1 MSIEFLGN
9 MAFGGG
15 VVAAYAAYRFL
26 SSKTDEERAH
36 YDWMGYIAMSLGVA
50 FLIPLPFA
58 GYWLMREVYA
68 YQAANGYHSH
78 GWIVSLVVYYSS
90 DNDRNSLFLTTNY
103 YSVASPR

>member
-1 MSIEFLGN
+1 MSIESLGN

-50 FLIPLPFA
+50 FP
-58 GYWLMREVYA
+58 YS
-68 YQAANGYHSH
+68 AA
-78 GWIVSLVVYYSS
+78 ICRVLV
-90 DNDRNSLFLTTNY
+90 D
-103 YSVASPR
+103 A